1 MGLAADAELDEIL
14 RGGAVLVARSSL
26 CLAAG
31 VGVVRKVLAAP
42 DITILSQGG
51 WFNVETLALRS
62 QVLRRGKRCWSAGE
76 TRKEVLRQVW
86 TAKYGAPVKIE

>member
-1 MGLAADAELDEIL
+1 MDDGEQEKALGLAADAELDEIL

-42 DITILSQGG
+42 DITILS
-51 WFNVETLALRS
+51 LRVTHGPSRHS
-62 QVLRRGKRCWSAGE
+62 QH
-76 TRKEVLRQVW
+76 
-86 TAKYGAPVKIE
+86 APLIANHRPSQRPLPIPSPCCE